1 MTLSIFECV
10 LNVFVFI
17 FDMESPLLELFK
29 HISSVVEI
37 QILSVQLISA
47 TKHFKSP
54 LIDKHAGSEKKN
66 KVFISDK
73 NKAK

>member
-1 MTLSIFECV
+1 MDEKVRFH
-10 LNVFVFI
+10 NFI
-17 FDMESPLLELFK
+17 KPVIMSKGYLIILWCFYFILK
-29 HISSVVEI
+29 GYNY
-37 QILSVQLISA
+37 LSVQLISA